1 MDHGGGV
8 ERRHGVRFVRI
19 GWKTQPTMR
28 FVRHVLQ
35 SVTVLLLTIPVWVAV
50 GAINGFAVRSLPAV
64 VVGAGFF
71 ASLVALNVWNVLA
84 LRAGELARIRP
95 VGAFAEVSFAIGAY
109 AALGVGLGP
118 VHGAALFFT
127 CVPAVAAAFFGDNHL
142 VGCVLG
148 VLAVALAV
156 QAGLL
161 YPAAEAI
168 TVTFAFAAGTAV
180 LAGGTQSI
188 LNAAVRDMDRLSAIN
203 TLAATASTL
212 RHWPGDLV
220 PVAQDLAAAMDVD
233 RYAVVERPSLGSQ
246 ARLVFTWPHGDWV
259 ALSQAVAW
267 ADEAMRTDRPVIRA
281 GLVATPV
288 PRSTPSAVPD
298 ALVDAG
304 QVNLAVVTPRRS
316 TVRVPVDTRQTGTVA
331 ALLAAM
337 SSRAVLV
344 DNLTVLANTDEL
356 TGLANR
362 RRFFEVLERD
372 IARAARAGKPLAV
385 AMIDLDH
392 FKAYNDRYGHSAGDA
407 LLRRFATSVVGAI
420 RAQDLLARYG
430 GEEFVLVLPDTDVVG
445 ADHLL
450 HAVRRANLTA
460 AIGQPVTFSAGIAV
474 WDGSEA
480 PDELVLRADQFLYAA
495 KSAGRDQVAFT
506 A

>member
-1 MDHGGGV
+1 MDHGAGA

-35 SVTVLLLTIPVWVAV
+35 SVTVLLLTLPVWVAV

-84 LRAGELARIRP
+84 LRAGDLARIRP
-95 VGAFAEVSFAIGAY
+95 AGAFAEVSFAIGAY

-142 VGCVLG
+142 LGGVLC

-156 QAGLL
+156 QASLL
-161 YPAAEAI
+161 YPAADAI
-168 TVTFAFAAGTAV
+168 TVTFAFAGGTAV

-233 RYAVVERPSLGSQ
+233 RYAVVERPPQGGPV
-246 ARLVFTWPHGDWV
+246 RLVFAWPHGDWV
-259 ALSQAVAW
+259 ALSQAVSC
-267 ADEAMRTDRPVIRA
+267 ADEAVLTDRPVTRS

-288 PRSTPSAVPD
+288 PRSAPPAAPD
-298 ALVDAG
+298 AV
-304 QVNLAVVTPRRS
+304 VNARNASLAVVTPRRS
-316 TVRVPVDTRQTGTVA
+316 TGRVPVDTRQTGTVA

-344 DNLTVLANTDEL
+344 DDLTVLANTDEL

-362 RRFFEVLERD
+362 RRFFEVLDRD
-372 IARAARAGKPLAV
+372 IARAARAGTPLAV

-392 FKAYNDRYGHSAGDA
+392 FKVYNDQFGHSAGDV
-407 LLRRFATSVVGAI
+407 LLRRFANAVAGAI

-430 GEEFVLVLPDTDVVG
+430 GEEFVLVLPETDVVG
-445 ADHLL
+445 AEHLL
-450 HAVRRANLTA
+450 QTVRQANRTA
-460 AIGQPVTFSAGIAV
+460 GVGQPVTFSAGIAV
-474 WDGSEA
+474 WDGNEA
-480 PDELVLRADQFLYAA
+480 PDELVLRADRCLYAA
-495 KSAGRDQVAFT
+495 KTAGRDQVVST